1 MITLDTNLTL
11 YPGLY
16 YYLPMVQ
23 NQNTKAYS
31 AIDQYADTKTA
42 STDSA
47 SSTNATNSTNAT
59 DNKPKVEIPTDA
71 SALIEMLKLELP
83 ESKIAILKQIPHS
96 ELLQFMYLLDKDQL
110 LSGLKLFTKEKLL
123 NFISNL
129 SKQDLLKMLN
139 KMYISQSHILE
150 AFSIKELNHFLSSK
164 RIDKSQFLK
173 VLQNYSATEL
183 TQIAEAATGT
193 TQGKKTH
200 AQMMDVLNGLDTAQ
214 IADGVKGVQYK
225 KMTEIISG
233 LLDQNPSLYTEFS
246 QEALFLQTND
256 FPKTTLVEG
265 MGVLDNEML
274 IGCLNK
280 LPDSF
285 LALVATQVDT
295 EDLANI
301 LINNYQDLLSQVFS
315 A

>member
-1 MITLDTNLTL
+1 MITLETNLTL

-31 AIDQYADTKTA
+31 GSDEYSDTKATG
-42 STDSA
+42 
-47 SSTNATNSTNAT
+47 TNSTNSTNAASNT
-59 DNKPKVEIPTDA
+59 NATNNNSKVDIPTDV
-71 SALIEMLKLELP
+71 STLIEMLKLNLP

-96 ELLQFMYLLDKDQL
+96 ELLQFMYLLDKEQL

-123 NFISNL
+123 NFIANL
-129 SKQDLLKMLN
+129 SKEDLLKMLN
-139 KMYISQSHILE
+139 KMYISKSHILE

-164 RIDKSQFLK
+164 KIDKSQLLK
-173 VLQNYSATEL
+173 VLQNYSPTEL

-200 AQMMDVLNGLDTAQ
+200 AQMMDVLNGLSTTQ
-214 IADGVKGVQYK
+214 ITDGVKGVQYK
-225 KMTEIISG
+225 KMTEIIGG
-233 LLDQNPSLYTEFS
+233 LLEQNPSLYTEFS

-256 FPKTTLVEG
+256 FAKTTLVEG
-265 MGVLDNEML
+265 MGVLDNDML
-274 IGCLNK
+274 IGFLNK

-285 LALVATQVDT
+285 LALVATQVETD
-295 EDLANI
+295 DLANI